1 MEINFHSMTEVFNE
15 ANEELFELEKN
26 WLVLRQKLKA
36 QFGKAPDLN
45 AVLMLIGIRELG
57 SVKDKFSKEEKQDL
71 MHIATC
77 KLLSVHGYYKLKGL
91 DQEGW
96 LHWQLVKKLPQM
108 NLKQQEDLLREC
120 ALIYFH
126 EIGY

>member
-1 MEINFHSMTEVFNE
+1 MTEVFNE

-57 SVKDKFSKEEKQDL
+57 SVKEKFSKEEKQDL
-71 MHIATC
+71 MHVAVC
-77 KLLSVHGYYKLKGL
+77 KLLSS
-91 DQEGW
+91 EGHYIFSHTDADGW
-96 LHWQLVKKLPQM
+96 PHYESNKKIPAL
-108 NLKQQEDLLREC
+108 NLKEQDELLKRKIVAYFE
-120 ALIYFH
+120 AL
-126 EIGY
+126 